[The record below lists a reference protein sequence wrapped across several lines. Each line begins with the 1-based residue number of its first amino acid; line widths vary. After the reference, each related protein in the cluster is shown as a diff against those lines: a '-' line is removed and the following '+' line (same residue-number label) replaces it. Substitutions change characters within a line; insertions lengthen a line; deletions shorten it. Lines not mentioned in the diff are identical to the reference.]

1 MDGSRIK
8 SIFTRDKKKE
18 ELKPVEKAKAEE
30 IVESLTKK
38 VEDNYSLEDVDKA
51 EKEAEKYKDKK
62 QLAAIW
68 SKIQVLF
75 LIARHPTVWGP
86 GVAVPACVAV
96 LYLVL
101 PIDAIPDAIPLA
113 GLIDDIFVIT
123 TLVGVLVKKISSY
136 TKEKISLLRKEV
148 PEDLLLTFDEMFSYA
163 KDYEENIE
171 VVDEEPSIISGLGKA
186 KDAID
191 GFRLDL
197 ERKAEA
203 NPEVKNGRIFKA
215 FDKVSEFASS
225 IPSKASR
232 VAAEALKAALSFI
245 ILKKEIKSLISFSFF
260 ALSLLFLYLS
270 TTLGTFTLV
279 LSSIFMI
286 LSYSFLIHSI
296 IKAVPRV
303 IAFFDGLVKGGLEDG
318 ICSFILKECSYTPSG
333 KEILLKYGI
342 RELKRNKEAVKEM
355 LYSFRKQLLFFI
367 LHIALITL
375 AFFLLKKVS
384 LVAMGETSSFKIIF
398 APIFKL
404 FGFGFYMGV

>member
-8 SIFTRDKKKE
+8 SLFTRDKKKE

-38 VEDNYSLEDVDKA
+38 VEDNYSLEEVDKA
-51 EKEAEKYKDKK
+51 EKAAEKYKGKK

-113 GLIDDIFVIT
+113 GLIDDIFVIS

-148 PEDLLLTFDEMFSYA
+148 PEDLLSTFDEMFSYA

-171 VVDEEPSIISGLGKA
+171 VMEEEPSIITGLGKA

-191 GFRLDL
+191 GFRLYL
-197 ERKAEA
+197 EKQAVT
-203 NPEVKNGRIFKA
+203 NPEIKNRKFFKTI
-215 FDKVSEFASS
+215 DRVSEFASS

-303 IAFFDGLVKGGLEDG
+303 IAFFEGLFKGGLEDE

-404 FGFGFYMGV
+404 FGFGF

>member
-8 SIFTRDKKKE
+8 SLFTRDKKKE

-38 VEDNYSLEDVDKA
+38 VEDNYSLEEVDKA
-51 EKEAEKYKDKK
+51 EKAAEKYKGKK

-148 PEDLLLTFDEMFSYA
+148 PEDLLSTFDEMFSYA

-171 VVDEEPSIISGLGKA
+171 VMEEEPSIISGLGKA

-197 ERKAEA
+197 EKQAVT
-203 NPEVKNGRIFKA
+203 NPEIKNRKFFKTL
-215 FDKVSEFASS
+215 DRVSEFASS

-279 LSSIFMI
+279 LSSLFMI

-303 IAFFDGLVKGGLEDG
+303 VAFFEGLVKGGLEDG

-384 LVAMGETSSFKIIF
+384 LVAMGETSAFKIIF

-404 FGFGFYMGV
+404 FGYGS

>member
-8 SIFTRDKKKE
+8 SLFTRDKKKE
-18 ELKPVEKAKAEE
+18 ELKPLEKAKAEE

-38 VEDNYSLEDVDKA
+38 VEDNYSLEEVDKA
-51 EKEAEKYKDKK
+51 EKAAEKYKGKK

-148 PEDLLLTFDEMFSYA
+148 PEDLLSTFDEMFSYA

-171 VVDEEPSIISGLGKA
+171 VMEEEPSIITGLGKA

-197 ERKAEA
+197 EKQAVT
-203 NPEVKNGRIFKA
+203 NPEIKNRKFFKTL
-215 FDKVSEFASS
+215 DRVSEFASS

-279 LSSIFMI
+279 LSSLFMI

-303 IAFFDGLVKGGLEDG
+303 IAFFEGLVKGGLEDG

-384 LVAMGETSSFKIIF
+384 LVAMGETSAFKIIF

-404 FGFGFYMGV
+404 FGYGS

>member
-8 SIFTRDKKKE
+8 SLFTRDKKKE

-38 VEDNYSLEDVDKA
+38 VEDNYALEEVDKA
-51 EKEAEKYKDKK
+51 EKAAEKYKGKK

-148 PEDLLLTFDEMFSYA
+148 PEDLLSTFDEMFSYA

-171 VVDEEPSIISGLGKA
+171 VVEEEPSIISGLGKA

-197 ERKAEA
+197 EKQAA
-203 NPEVKNGRIFKA
+203 TNPEIKNRKFFKTL
-215 FDKVSEFASS
+215 DRVSEFASS

-279 LSSIFMI
+279 LSSLFMI

-303 IAFFDGLVKGGLEDG
+303 IAFFEGLVKGGLEDG

-384 LVAMGETSSFKIIF
+384 LVAMGETSAFKIIF

-404 FGFGFYMGV
+404 FGYGS

>member
-8 SIFTRDKKKE
+8 SLFTRDKKKE

-38 VEDNYSLEDVDKA
+38 VEDNYSLEEVDKA
-51 EKEAEKYKDKK
+51 EKAAEKYKGKK

-148 PEDLLLTFDEMFSYA
+148 PEDLLSTFDEMFSYA

-171 VVDEEPSIISGLGKA
+171 VMEEEPSIISGLGKA

-197 ERKAEA
+197 EKQAVT
-203 NPEVKNGRIFKA
+203 NPEIKNRKFFKTL
-215 FDKVSEFASS
+215 DRVSEFASS

-279 LSSIFMI
+279 LSSLFMI

-303 IAFFDGLVKGGLEDG
+303 IAFFEGLVKGGLEDG

-367 LHIALITL
+367 FHIAFITL

-384 LVAMGETSSFKIIF
+384 LVAMGETSAFKIIF

-404 FGFGFYMGV
+404 FGYGS

>member
-8 SIFTRDKKKE
+8 SLFTRDKKKE

-38 VEDNYSLEDVDKA
+38 VEDNYSLEEVDKA
-51 EKEAEKYKDKK
+51 EKAAEKYKGKK

-75 LIARHPTVWGP
+75 LIARHPTVWGL

-148 PEDLLLTFDEMFSYA
+148 PEDLLSTFDEMFSYA

-171 VVDEEPSIISGLGKA
+171 VMEEEPSIITGLGKA

-197 ERKAEA
+197 EKQAVT
-203 NPEVKNGRIFKA
+203 NPEIKNRKFFKTL
-215 FDKVSEFASS
+215 DRVSEFASS

-279 LSSIFMI
+279 LSSLFMI

-303 IAFFDGLVKGGLEDG
+303 IAFFEGLVKGGLEDG

-384 LVAMGETSSFKIIF
+384 LVAMGETSAFKIIF

-404 FGFGFYMGV
+404 FGYGS

>member
-8 SIFTRDKKKE
+8 SLFTRDKKKE

-38 VEDNYSLEDVDKA
+38 VEDNYSLEEVDKA
-51 EKEAEKYKDKK
+51 EKAAEKYKGKK

-75 LIARHPTVWGP
+75 LIARHPTVWGL

-148 PEDLLLTFDEMFSYA
+148 PEDLLSTFDEMFSYA

-171 VVDEEPSIISGLGKA
+171 VMEEESSIISGLGKA

-197 ERKAEA
+197 EKQAVT
-203 NPEVKNGRIFKA
+203 NPEIKNRKFFKTL
-215 FDKVSEFASS
+215 DRVSEFASS

-279 LSSIFMI
+279 LSSLFMI

-303 IAFFDGLVKGGLEDG
+303 IAFFEGLVKGGLEDG

-384 LVAMGETSSFKIIF
+384 LVAMGETSAFKIIF

-404 FGFGFYMGV
+404 FGYGS

>member
-8 SIFTRDKKKE
+8 SLFTRDKKKE

-38 VEDNYSLEDVDKA
+38 VEDNYSLEEVDKA
-51 EKEAEKYKDKK
+51 EKAAEKYKGKK

-148 PEDLLLTFDEMFSYA
+148 PEDLLSTFDEMFSYA

-171 VVDEEPSIISGLGKA
+171 VMEEEPSIITGLGKA

-197 ERKAEA
+197 EKQAVT
-203 NPEVKNGRIFKA
+203 NPEIKNRKFFKTL
-215 FDKVSEFASS
+215 DRVSEFASS

-279 LSSIFMI
+279 LSSLFMI

-303 IAFFDGLVKGGLEDG
+303 IAFFEGLVKGGLEDG

-384 LVAMGETSSFKIIF
+384 LVAMGETSAFKIIF

-404 FGFGFYMGV
+404 FGYGS

>member
-8 SIFTRDKKKE
+8 SLFTRDKKKE

-38 VEDNYSLEDVDKA
+38 VEDNYSLEEVDKA
-51 EKEAEKYKDKK
+51 EKAAEKYKGKK

-86 GVAVPACVAV
+86 GVAVPAYVAV

-148 PEDLLLTFDEMFSYA
+148 PEDLLSTFDEMFSYA

-171 VVDEEPSIISGLGKA
+171 VMEEEPSIITGLGKA

-197 ERKAEA
+197 EKQAVT
-203 NPEVKNGRIFKA
+203 NPEIKNRKFFKTL
-215 FDKVSEFASS
+215 DRVSEFASS

-279 LSSIFMI
+279 LSSLFMI

-303 IAFFDGLVKGGLEDG
+303 IAFFEGLVKGGLEDG

-384 LVAMGETSSFKIIF
+384 LVAMGETSAFKIIF

-404 FGFGFYMGV
+404 FGYGY

>member
-8 SIFTRDKKKE
+8 SLFTRDKKKE

-38 VEDNYSLEDVDKA
+38 VEDNYSLEEVDKA
-51 EKEAEKYKDKK
+51 EKAAEKYKGKK

-101 PIDAIPDAIPLA
+101 PIDAIPDAIPMA

-148 PEDLLLTFDEMFSYA
+148 PEDLLSTFDEMFSYA

-171 VVDEEPSIISGLGKA
+171 VMEEEPSIITGLGKA

-197 ERKAEA
+197 EKQAVT
-203 NPEVKNGRIFKA
+203 NPEIKNRKFFKTL
-215 FDKVSEFASS
+215 DRVSEFASS

-279 LSSIFMI
+279 LSSLFMI

-303 IAFFDGLVKGGLEDG
+303 IAFFEGLVKGGLEDG

-384 LVAMGETSSFKIIF
+384 LVAMGETSAFKIIF

-404 FGFGFYMGV
+404 FGYGS

>member
-8 SIFTRDKKKE
+8 SLFTRDKKKE

-38 VEDNYSLEDVDKA
+38 VEDNYSLEEVDKA
-51 EKEAEKYKDKK
+51 EKAAEKYKGKK

-148 PEDLLLTFDEMFSYA
+148 PEDLLSTFDEMFSYA

-171 VVDEEPSIISGLGKA
+171 VMEEEPSIITGLGKA

-197 ERKAEA
+197 EKQAVT
-203 NPEVKNGRIFKA
+203 NPEIKNRKFFKTL
-215 FDKVSEFASS
+215 DRVSEFASS
-225 IPSKASR
+225 IPSKTSR

-279 LSSIFMI
+279 LSSLFMI

-303 IAFFDGLVKGGLEDG
+303 IAFFEGLVKGGLEDG

-384 LVAMGETSSFKIIF
+384 LVAMGETSAFKIIF

-404 FGFGFYMGV
+404 FGYGS

>member
-1 MDGSRIK
+1 M
-8 SIFTRDKKKE
+8 
-18 ELKPVEKAKAEE
+18 
-30 IVESLTKK
+30 
-38 VEDNYSLEDVDKA
+38 
-51 EKEAEKYKDKK
+51 
-62 QLAAIW
+62 
-68 SKIQVLF
+68 
-75 LIARHPTVWGP
+75 
-86 GVAVPACVAV
+86 AVPACVAV

-171 VVDEEPSIISGLGKA
+171 VAEEEEPSIITGLGKA

-197 ERKAEA
+197 ERKAA
-203 NPEVKNGRIFKA
+203 AKPEIKNGRFFKTL
-215 FDKVSEFASS
+215 DKVSEFASS

-303 IAFFDGLVKGGLEDG
+303 IAFFEGLFKGGLEDG

-355 LYSFRKQLLFFI
+355 LNSFRKQLLFFI

-404 FGFGFYMGV
+404 FGFGF

>member
-8 SIFTRDKKKE
+8 SLFTRDKKKE

-38 VEDNYSLEDVDKA
+38 VEDNYSLEEVDKA
-51 EKEAEKYKDKK
+51 EKAAEKYKGKK

-148 PEDLLLTFDEMFSYA
+148 PEDLLSTFDEMFSYA

-171 VVDEEPSIISGLGKA
+171 VMEEEPSIISGLGKA

-191 GFRLDL
+191 GFRLYL
-197 ERKAEA
+197 EKQAVT
-203 NPEVKNGRIFKA
+203 NPEIKNRKFFKTL
-215 FDKVSEFASS
+215 DRVSEFASS

-279 LSSIFMI
+279 LSSLFMI

-303 IAFFDGLVKGGLEDG
+303 IAFFEGLVKGGLEDG

-384 LVAMGETSSFKIIF
+384 LVAMGETSAFKIIF

-404 FGFGFYMGV
+404 FGYGS

>member
-18 ELKPVEKAKAEE
+18 ELKPLEKAKAEE

-38 VEDNYSLEDVDKA
+38 VEDNYSLEEVDKA
-51 EKEAEKYKDKK
+51 EKAAEKYKGKK

-148 PEDLLLTFDEMFSYA
+148 PEDLLSTFDEMFSYA

-171 VVDEEPSIISGLGKA
+171 VMEEEPSIITGLGKA

-197 ERKAEA
+197 EKQAVT
-203 NPEVKNGRIFKA
+203 NPEIKNRKFFKTL
-215 FDKVSEFASS
+215 DRVSEFASS

-279 LSSIFMI
+279 LSSLFMI

-303 IAFFDGLVKGGLEDG
+303 IAFFEGLVKGGLEDG

-384 LVAMGETSSFKIIF
+384 LVAMGETSAFKIIF

-404 FGFGFYMGV
+404 FGYGS

>member
-8 SIFTRDKKKE
+8 SLFTRDKKKE

-38 VEDNYSLEDVDKA
+38 VEDNYSLEEVDKA
-51 EKEAEKYKDKK
+51 EKAAEKYKGKK
-62 QLAAIW
+62 QLVAIW

-75 LIARHPTVWGP
+75 LIARHPTVWGL

-136 TKEKISLLRKEV
+136 AKEKISLLRKEV
-148 PEDLLLTFDEMFSYA
+148 PEDLLSTFDEMFSYA

-171 VVDEEPSIISGLGKA
+171 VMEEEPSIISGLGKA

-197 ERKAEA
+197 EKQAVT
-203 NPEVKNGRIFKA
+203 NPEIKNRKFFKTL
-215 FDKVSEFASS
+215 DRVSEFASS

-279 LSSIFMI
+279 LSSLFMI

-303 IAFFDGLVKGGLEDG
+303 IAFFEGLVKGGLEDG

-384 LVAMGETSSFKIIF
+384 LVAMGETSAFKIIF

-404 FGFGFYMGV
+404 FGYGS

>member
-8 SIFTRDKKKE
+8 SLFTRDKKKE

-38 VEDNYSLEDVDKA
+38 VEDNYSLEEVDKA
-51 EKEAEKYKDKK
+51 EKAAEKYKDKK

-148 PEDLLLTFDEMFSYA
+148 PEDLLSTFDEMFSYA

-171 VVDEEPSIISGLGKA
+171 VMEEEPSIITGLGKA

-197 ERKAEA
+197 EKQAVT
-203 NPEVKNGRIFKA
+203 NPEIKNRKFFKTL
-215 FDKVSEFASS
+215 DRVSEFASS

-279 LSSIFMI
+279 LSSLFMI

-303 IAFFDGLVKGGLEDG
+303 IAFFEGLVKGGLEDG

-384 LVAMGETSSFKIIF
+384 LVAMGETSAFKIIF

-404 FGFGFYMGV
+404 FGYGS

>member
-8 SIFTRDKKKE
+8 SLFTRDKKKE

-38 VEDNYSLEDVDKA
+38 VEDNYSLEEVDKA
-51 EKEAEKYKDKK
+51 EKAAEKYKGKK

-148 PEDLLLTFDEMFSYA
+148 PEDLLSTFDEIFSYA

-171 VVDEEPSIISGLGKA
+171 VMEEEPSIISGLGKA

-197 ERKAEA
+197 EKQAVT
-203 NPEVKNGRIFKA
+203 NPEIKNRKFFKTL
-215 FDKVSEFASS
+215 DRVSEFASS

-279 LSSIFMI
+279 LSSLFMI

-303 IAFFDGLVKGGLEDG
+303 IAFFEGLVKGGLEDG

-384 LVAMGETSSFKIIF
+384 LVAMGETSAFKIIF

-404 FGFGFYMGV
+404 FGYGS

>member
-8 SIFTRDKKKE
+8 SLFTRDKKKE

-38 VEDNYSLEDVDKA
+38 VEDNYSLEEVDKA
-51 EKEAEKYKDKK
+51 EKAAEKYKGKK

-148 PEDLLLTFDEMFSYA
+148 PEDLLSTFDEMFSYA

-171 VVDEEPSIISGLGKA
+171 VMEEEPSIITGLGKA

-197 ERKAEA
+197 EKQAVT
-203 NPEVKNGRIFKA
+203 NPEIKNRKFFKTL
-215 FDKVSEFASS
+215 DRVSEFASS

-303 IAFFDGLVKGGLEDG
+303 IAFFEGLFKGGLEDG

-384 LVAMGETSSFKIIF
+384 LVAMGETSAFKIIF

-404 FGFGFYMGV
+404 FGYGS

>member
-8 SIFTRDKKKE
+8 SLFTRDKKKE

-38 VEDNYSLEDVDKA
+38 VEDNYSLEEVDKA
-51 EKEAEKYKDKK
+51 EKAAEKYKGKK

-148 PEDLLLTFDEMFSYA
+148 PEDLLSTFDEMFSYA

-171 VVDEEPSIISGLGKA
+171 VMEEEPSIISGLGKA

-197 ERKAEA
+197 EKQAVT
-203 NPEVKNGRIFKA
+203 NPEIKNRKFFKTL
-215 FDKVSEFASS
+215 DRVSEFASS

-279 LSSIFMI
+279 LSSLFMV

-303 IAFFDGLVKGGLEDG
+303 IAFFEGLVKGGLEDG

-384 LVAMGETSSFKIIF
+384 LVAMGETSAFKIIF

-404 FGFGFYMGV
+404 FGYGS

>member
-1 MDGSRIK
+1 MAGSRIK
-8 SIFTRDKKKE
+8 SLFTRDKKKE

-38 VEDNYSLEDVDKA
+38 VEDNYSLEEVDKA
-51 EKEAEKYKDKK
+51 EKAAEKYKGKK

-136 TKEKISLLRKEV
+136 TKEEISLLRKEV
-148 PEDLLLTFDEMFSYA
+148 PEDLLSTFDEMFSYA

-171 VVDEEPSIISGLGKA
+171 VMEEEPSIISGLVKA

-197 ERKAEA
+197 EKQAVT
-203 NPEVKNGRIFKA
+203 NPEIKNRKFFKTL
-215 FDKVSEFASS
+215 DRVSEFASS

-279 LSSIFMI
+279 LSSLFMI

-303 IAFFDGLVKGGLEDG
+303 IAFFEGLVKGGLEDG

-384 LVAMGETSSFKIIF
+384 LVAMGETSAFKIIF

-404 FGFGFYMGV
+404 FGYGS

>member
-1 MDGSRIK
+1 MK
-8 SIFTRDKKKE
+8 SVFTLGKKKE
-18 ELKPVEKAKAEE
+18 GLKPVEKAKAEE
-30 IVESLTKK
+30 IVDSLTKK
-38 VEDNYSLEDVDKA
+38 VEANYSLEEVDKA
-51 EKEAEKYKDKK
+51 EKEAEKYRDKK

-75 LIARHPTVWGP
+75 IIARHPSIWGP

-101 PIDAIPDAIPLA
+101 PIDAVPDVIPLA

-148 PEDLLLTFDEMFSYA
+148 PEELLNTFDEMFGYA
-163 KDYEENIE
+163 KEYEEKE
-171 VVDEEPSIISGLGKA
+171 DEEREEFSIISGLGKA
-186 KDAID
+186 KDTID
-191 GFRLDL
+191 DFRLDL
-197 ERKAEA
+197 EKKAET
-203 NPEVKNGRIFKA
+203 NPELKKRRLCRTL
-215 FDKVSEFASS
+215 DKVSEFASS
-225 IPSKASR
+225 IPSKASHM
-232 VAAEALKAALSFI
+232 ASEALKAALSLI
-245 ILKKEIKSLISFSFF
+245 ILKKEIKSLISFSLF

-270 TTLGTFTLV
+270 TSLGTFTLV
-279 LSSIFMI
+279 LSSFFMI
-286 LSYSFLIHSI
+286 LSYSFLLHSI

-303 IAFFDGLVKGGLEDG
+303 IAFFEGLFKGGLEDG

-333 KEILLKYGI
+333 KEILIKYGI

-375 AFFLLKKVS
+375 AFFLLKKIS
-384 LVAMGETSSFKIIF
+384 LIAIGETSSLKIIF
-398 APIFKL
+398 APVFKL
-404 FGFGFYMGV
+404 FGYGS

>member
-1 MDGSRIK
+1 MK
-8 SIFTRDKKKE
+8 SVFTLGKKKE
-18 ELKPVEKAKAEE
+18 GLKPVEKAKAEE
-30 IVESLTKK
+30 IVDSLTKK
-38 VEDNYSLEDVDKA
+38 VEANYSLEEVDKA
-51 EKEAEKYKDKK
+51 EKEAEKYRDKK

-75 LIARHPTVWGP
+75 IIARHPSIWGP

-101 PIDAIPDAIPLA
+101 PIDAVPDVIPLA

-148 PEDLLLTFDEMFSYA
+148 PEELLNTFDEMFGYA
-163 KDYEENIE
+163 KEYEEKE
-171 VVDEEPSIISGLGKA
+171 DEEKEEFSIISGLGKA
-186 KDAID
+186 KDTID
-191 GFRLDL
+191 DFRLDL
-197 ERKAEA
+197 EKKAET
-203 NPEVKNGRIFKA
+203 NPELKKRRLFRTL
-215 FDKVSEFASS
+215 DKVSEFASS
-225 IPSKASR
+225 IPSKASHM
-232 VAAEALKAALSFI
+232 ASEALKAALSLI
-245 ILKKEIKSLISFSFF
+245 ILKKEIKSLISFSLF

-270 TTLGTFTLV
+270 TSLGTFTLV
-279 LSSIFMI
+279 LSSFFMI
-286 LSYSFLIHSI
+286 LSYSFLLHSI

-303 IAFFDGLVKGGLEDG
+303 IAFFEGLFKGGLEDG

-333 KEILLKYGI
+333 KEILIKYGI

-375 AFFLLKKVS
+375 AFFLLKKIS
-384 LVAMGETSSFKIIF
+384 LIAIGETSSLKIIF

-404 FGFGFYMGV
+404 FGYGS

>member
-8 SIFTRDKKKE
+8 SLFTRDKKKE

-38 VEDNYSLEDVDKA
+38 VEDNYSLEEVDKA
-51 EKEAEKYKDKK
+51 EKAAEKYKDKK
-62 QLAAIW
+62 QLVAIW

-75 LIARHPTVWGP
+75 LIARHPTVWGL

-148 PEDLLLTFDEMFSYA
+148 PEDLLSTFDEMFSYA

-171 VVDEEPSIISGLGKA
+171 VMEEEPSIITGLGKA

-197 ERKAEA
+197 EKQAVT
-203 NPEVKNGRIFKA
+203 NPEIKNRKFFKTL
-215 FDKVSEFASS
+215 DRVSEFASS

-279 LSSIFMI
+279 LSSLFMI

-303 IAFFDGLVKGGLEDG
+303 IAFFEGLVKGGLEDG

-384 LVAMGETSSFKIIF
+384 LVAMGETSAFKIIF

-404 FGFGFYMGV
+404 FGYGS

>member
-8 SIFTRDKKKE
+8 SLFTRDKKKE
-18 ELKPVEKAKAEE
+18 ELKPLEKAKAEE

-148 PEDLLLTFDEMFSYA
+148 PEDLLSTFDEMFSYA

-171 VVDEEPSIISGLGKA
+171 VMEEEPSIITGLGKA

-197 ERKAEA
+197 EKQAVT
-203 NPEVKNGRIFKA
+203 NPEIKNRKFFKTL
-215 FDKVSEFASS
+215 DRVSEFASS

-303 IAFFDGLVKGGLEDG
+303 IAFFEGLFKGGLEDG

-384 LVAMGETSSFKIIF
+384 LVAMGETSSFKIVF

-404 FGFGFYMGV
+404 FGFGF

>member
-8 SIFTRDKKKE
+8 SLFTRDKKKE

-38 VEDNYSLEDVDKA
+38 VEDNYSLEEVDKA
-51 EKEAEKYKDKK
+51 EKAAEKYKGKK

-148 PEDLLLTFDEMFSYA
+148 PEDLLSTFDEMFSYA

-171 VVDEEPSIISGLGKA
+171 VMEEEPSIITGLGKA

-197 ERKAEA
+197 EKQAVT
-203 NPEVKNGRIFKA
+203 NPEIKNRKFFKTL
-215 FDKVSEFASS
+215 DRVSEFASS

-279 LSSIFMI
+279 LSSLFMI

-303 IAFFDGLVKGGLEDG
+303 IAFFEGLVKGGLEDG

-384 LVAMGETSSFKIIF
+384 LVAMGETSAFKIIF

-404 FGFGFYMGV
+404 FGYGY

>member
-1 MDGSRIK
+1 MK
-8 SIFTRDKKKE
+8 SVFTLDKKKE
-18 ELKPVEKAKAEE
+18 GLKPVEKAKAEE
-30 IVESLTKK
+30 IVSSLTKK
-38 VEDNYSLEDVDKA
+38 VEANYSLEEVDKA

-75 LIARHPTVWGP
+75 IIARHPSIWGP

-101 PIDAIPDAIPLA
+101 PIDAVPDVIPLA

-136 TKEKISLLRKEV
+136 TKEKISLLRREV
-148 PEDLLLTFDEMFSYA
+148 PEELLNTFDEMFGYA
-163 KDYEENIE
+163 KEYEEKE
-171 VVDEEPSIISGLGKA
+171 DEEKEEFSIISGLGKA
-186 KDAID
+186 KDTID
-191 GFRLDL
+191 DFRLDL
-197 ERKAEA
+197 EKKAET
-203 NPEVKNGRIFKA
+203 NPELKKRRLFRTL
-215 FDKVSEFASS
+215 DKVSEFASS
-225 IPSKASR
+225 IPSKASHM
-232 VAAEALKAALSFI
+232 ASEALKAALSLI
-245 ILKKEIKSLISFSFF
+245 ILKKEIKSLISFSLF

-270 TTLGTFTLV
+270 TSLGTFTLV
-279 LSSIFMI
+279 LSSFFMI
-286 LSYSFLIHSI
+286 LSYSFLLHSI

-303 IAFFDGLVKGGLEDG
+303 IAFFEGLFKGGLEDG

-333 KEILLKYGI
+333 KEILIKYGI

-375 AFFLLKKVS
+375 AFFLLKKIS
-384 LVAMGETSSFKIIF
+384 LIAIGETSSLKIIF

-404 FGFGFYMGV
+404 FGYGS

>member
-8 SIFTRDKKKE
+8 SLFTRDKKKE

-38 VEDNYSLEDVDKA
+38 VEDNYSLEEVDKA
-51 EKEAEKYKDKK
+51 EKAAEKYKGKK

-148 PEDLLLTFDEMFSYA
+148 PEDLLSTFDEMFSYA

-171 VVDEEPSIISGLGKA
+171 VMEEEPSIITGLGKA

-197 ERKAEA
+197 EKQAVT
-203 NPEVKNGRIFKA
+203 NPEIKNRKFFKTL
-215 FDKVSEFASS
+215 DRVSEFASS

-279 LSSIFMI
+279 LSSLFMV

-303 IAFFDGLVKGGLEDG
+303 IAFFEGLVKGGLEDG

-384 LVAMGETSSFKIIF
+384 LVAMGETSAFKIIF

-404 FGFGFYMGV
+404 FGYGS

>member
-8 SIFTRDKKKE
+8 SLFTRDKKKE

-38 VEDNYSLEDVDKA
+38 VEDNYSLEEVDKA
-51 EKEAEKYKDKK
+51 EKAAEKYKGKK
-62 QLAAIW
+62 QLVAIW

-75 LIARHPTVWGP
+75 LIARHPTVWGL

-148 PEDLLLTFDEMFSYA
+148 PEDLLSTFDEMFSYA

-171 VVDEEPSIISGLGKA
+171 VMEEEPSIISGLGKA

-197 ERKAEA
+197 EKQAVT
-203 NPEVKNGRIFKA
+203 NPEIKNRKFFKTL
-215 FDKVSEFASS
+215 DRVSEFASS

-279 LSSIFMI
+279 LSSLFMI

-303 IAFFDGLVKGGLEDG
+303 IAFFEGLVKGGLEDG

-384 LVAMGETSSFKIIF
+384 LVAMGETSAFKIIF

-404 FGFGFYMGV
+404 FGYGS